1 MPPKLSVNIDHVAT
15 VREARKIDQP
25 DPILAAGLAE
35 LAGADGITCHLRGD
49 RRHIQDRDLE
59 LLRKTV
65 KTRLNVEMAPTQEMI
80 RIACEVR
87 PDIVTL
93 VPERPEEVTTEGGLN
108 INHSKEAIRNAAN
121 LLHEHEIEMSIFI
134 DPVLDQVKAA
144 RDVGAKVVEINTGRY
159 CEAMRP
165 ADVEK
170 EFRLILDAM
179 RMAEK
184 LRLEVAAGHG
194 LHYKN
199 TGYIAAIPQVRE
211 LNIGHA
217 IIARA
222 VFVGLERAV
231 REMIDVMAKAPKLD
245 LG

>member
-1 MPPKLSVNIDHVAT
+1 MG
-15 VREARKIDQP
+15 VRLIREGRKCRRNCPSISTSRHRARSAQDRSTRIP
-25 DPILAAGLAE
+25 LFAAGLAE
-35 LAGADGITCHLRGD
+35 LAALTHHLPSGSEIADTSRIAIWKYCVKRS
-49 RRHIQDRDLE
+49 RRASTSKWRR
-59 LLRKTV
+59 RK
-65 KTRLNVEMAPTQEMI
+65 EMI
-80 RIACEVR
+80 RTLAKYVR
-87 PDIVTL
+87 TSFTL
-93 VPERPEEVTTEGGLN
+93 VPERPEEITTEGGLN
-108 INHSKEAIRNAAN
+108 INHSKEAIRTAAN
-121 LLHEHEIEMSIFI
+121 LLHEHEIELSIFI

-199 TGYIAAIPQVRE
+199 NGYIAAIRRCA
-211 LNIGHA
+211 N
-217 IIARA
+217 
-222 VFVGLERAV
+222 
-231 REMIDVMAKAPKLD
+231 
-245 LG
+245 